1 MRRMDLFQ
9 VFENLVGNLKKKMI
23 TDPIADFLTRLRNA
37 SRAGH
42 TSVSVPYSQLKER
55 IAKIFVREGFFQELK
70 IVRNEKFPELKLY
83 IKEENSG
90 IELVRKSSPGLR
102 VYLSS
107 SELRPVKNGFGLG
120 LISTSKGLLTIEE
133 AQKEGIGGEYI
144 CEVY

>member
-1 MRRMDLFQ
+1 
-9 VFENLVGNLKKKMI
+9 MI

-42 TSVSVPYSQLKER
+42 SSVSVPYSKLKEK
-55 IAKIFVREGFFQELK
+55 IASIFVREGFFQELK
-70 IVRNEKFPELKLY
+70 VVRSGKFPELKLY
-83 IKEENSG
+83 IKEENAG
-90 IELVRKSSPGLR
+90 ISLVRKSTPGLR

-107 SELRPVKNGFGLG
+107 SDLRPVKNGFGLG

>member
-1 MRRMDLFQ
+1 
-9 VFENLVGNLKKKMI
+9 
-23 TDPIADFLTRLRNA
+23 
-37 SRAGH
+37 
-42 TSVSVPYSQLKER
+42 VSVPHSQLKER

-83 IKEENSG
+83 IKEGNSD
-90 IELVRKSSPGLR
+90 IALIRKSSPGLR
-102 VYLSS
+102 VYLSA

-120 LISTSKGLLTIEE
+120 LLSTSKGLLSIEE

>member
-1 MRRMDLFQ
+1 
-9 VFENLVGNLKKKMI
+9 MI

-42 TSVSVPYSQLKER
+42 TSVSVPYSKLKEK
-55 IAKIFVREGFFQELK
+55 IAKIFVKEGFFQELK

-83 IKEENSG
+83 IKEDNAD
-90 IELVRKSSPGLR
+90 IALVRKSSPGLR
-102 VYLSS
+102 VYLSAS
-107 SELRPVKNGFGLG
+107 DLRPVKNGFGLG
-120 LISTSKGLLTIEE
+120 VVSTSKGLLTIEE